1 MPWINSGI
9 NMNKLKILITA
20 AVFIISGFLI
30 YYFRLAP
37 GYGSYFTHFLY
48 IPVIL
53 TAFWWQFWFIP
64 VILLMVLII
73 VSVDFFFGH
82 SPLIINDVIFFFII
96 GLTVS
101 LLKKIQHNQLEL
113 KIYRDILYSIQ
124 EAVVI
129 IDQSFN
135 IILTNDSFDRIFC
148 PPDERVGNIYLLL
161 DGYIKTEEFHE
172 NALRSFCGEV
182 VTMDFCYK
190 GPSAG
195 EGLYFSIN
203 FYPLKSEDGIENL
216 ILTFRDISE
225 QKRSEMIQETAAER
239 QRISIEVLELINR
252 KKSDPDTID
261 RILALIRGKTGI
273 DVIAVFLRSGDHFSK
288 FTSGEFFRILSE
300 NNEIDPENIYNRIID
315 LDASLLK
322 ADFLNE
328 ILQDKIFWTNNLDEY
343 RENTNDA
350 NDCIWDIK
358 SFKSCAVI
366 PLKNEVDVTGYFIL
380 LDRRRDFFD
389 RELIAFY
396 QGVVESIEIALNRIQ
411 YERNLENM
419 VHEKEL
425 LLKEVHHRVKNNMQ
439 VIISLISLQASRQ
452 DDAGLRDALYECQN
466 RVRTMALVHEKL
478 YSSDNFTSI
487 NINAYIRS
495 LVPMLMNSYRIDKTK
510 IYVDIDAMDMHFS
523 LSVAIPLAQLVNEIL
538 SNAFKHAFNEGI
550 DGEVS
555 ISLKPD
561 HESGELYRLTISDNG
576 SGLPV
581 GVFYPQGNLGF
592 QLIDALVKQIR
603 GRITFVSNNGLT
615 VDLFFGRG

>member
-1 MPWINSGI
+1 MNS
-9 NMNKLKILITA
+9 LKILITA
-20 AVFIISGFLI
+20 VVFLISGLLI
-30 YYFRLAP
+30 FYFRLTP
-37 GYGSYFTHFLY
+37 GHGSYFTHFLY

-64 VILLMVLII
+64 VILLLVLSTVIA
-73 VSVDFFFGH
+73 DFYFGH
-82 SPLIINDVIFFFII
+82 APLIINDVIFFFII

-135 IILTNDSFDRIFC
+135 IILTNDSFDMIFHL
-148 PPDERVGNIYLLL
+148 PHDMTGNIYPLIENSLK
-161 DGYIKTEEFHE
+161 IEEFHE
-172 NALRSFCGEV
+172 NALRSFCGETV
-182 VTMDFCYK
+182 IMDFFHSSGQGGDGKYYK
-190 GPSAG
+190 
-195 EGLYFSIN
+195 IN
-203 FYPLKSEDGIENL
+203 FYPLKSEDGIDNL

-225 QKRSEMIQETAAER
+225 QKRSEIIQQTASER
-239 QRISIEVLELINR
+239 QRISLEVLELINR
-252 KKSDPDTID
+252 KKTDPDTINT
-261 RILALIRGKTGI
+261 ILDLIRSRTGI
-273 DVIAVFLRSGDHFSK
+273 DVLAVVFRSGDQLNK
-288 FTSGEFFRILSE
+288 ITSGEFYTILLE
-300 NNEIDPENIYNRIID
+300 NNEKNAENFYNTINAS
-315 LDASLLK
+315 DAS
-322 ADFLNE
+322 FLNTDLFKN
-328 ILQDKIFWTNNLDEY
+328 ILRDKLFWTNNLDDY
-343 RENTNDA
+343 RATRVDDKE
-350 NDCIWDIK
+350 CIWDFK
-358 SFKSCAVI
+358 SFQSCAVI
-366 PLKNEVDVTGYFIL
+366 PLKNEVEVTGYFFL

-389 RELIAFY
+389 SEMIAFF
-396 QGVVESIEIALNRIQ
+396 QGIVETVEIALNRIQ
-411 YERNLENM
+411 YELNLEKM

-452 DDAGLRDALYECQN
+452 SDSTLRDNLNECQN

-510 IYVDIDAMDMHFS
+510 IYVDIDAMDTHFS

-538 SNAFKHAFNEGI
+538 SNAFKHAFNGEI

-555 ISLKPD
+555 ISLKPVYEAAD
-561 HESGELYRLTISDNG
+561 MYRLTISDNG
-576 SGLPV
+576 TGMPDGV
-581 GVFYPQGNLGF
+581 GYPDGNLGF

-603 GRITFVSNNGLT
+603 GRIVYINNNGVT
-615 VDLFFGRG
+615 VELFFGKN